1 MTFTQ
6 FVARL
11 LYEATVEYYVSNS
24 EWGVDNDPHEK
35 GRWVLLDISNT

>member
-11 LYEATVEYYVSNS
+11 LYEAAVQYYVSNY
-24 EWGVDNDPHEK
+24 EWGVDNDPHER
-35 GRWVLLDISNT
+35 GRLVLLDISNT